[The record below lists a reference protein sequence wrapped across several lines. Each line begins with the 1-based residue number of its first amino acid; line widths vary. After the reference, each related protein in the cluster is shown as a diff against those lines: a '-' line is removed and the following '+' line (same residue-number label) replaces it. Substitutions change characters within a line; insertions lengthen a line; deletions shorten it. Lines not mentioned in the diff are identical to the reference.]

1 MLLTVDRFFVKR
13 KTQTLKKIKK
23 IKIKMYL
30 NFFFSNLLGVHMC
43 EDGSCIYNSWLCD
56 GENDCP
62 GADDE
67 ENCQGIHAFFYKP

>member
-1 MLLTVDRFFVKR
+1 
-13 KTQTLKKIKK
+13 
-23 IKIKMYL
+23 MYL
-30 NFFFSNLLGVHMC
+30 NFSSATCSEFTC

-67 ENCQGIHAFFYKP
+67 ENCQGMNAFFYKP